1 MATTFNSFNKAP
13 GVYIEEIT
21 LPGPLPQ
28 VSTSVAAFVGPA
40 QMGPLNQPTL
50 LTSVKQFNTI
60 FGSYIETPYRCY
72 AAHAINGFFNEGGQ
86 QCYFV
91 RVGNG
96 KQAWLNLLDSANLDV
111 TVTQSTTLSAAEA
124 SGSTTISVTSA
135 TGFAVGGTITIAQG
149 ATTENATI
157 TAVSGTTITLGA
169 GLANAYP
176 SGTTVEVVVIP
187 AQNTT
192 LVATAL
198 QEGNPITATTVKVD
212 PASIAQTTTVPGT
225 TLSAASTT
233 NTVTVASVAN
243 FQPGDV
249 VTIAT
254 GATTENAT
262 IAGINTTAKV
272 FTFAANLA
280 NSYPSGSIVSMV
292 GLAAAATSIR
302 VVSVSG
308 FQPGSY
314 VQFSTGSGPATN
326 FSYDVVRVVNPVTNV
341 LTITN
346 GLTLAYPAGTTVNIA
361 SMEFKLTVKSANAG
375 TEVFSNLAMDPRHS
389 QYYANIVDSQA
400 ITLAPPPQ
408 PDTTPPPLNLPSA
421 LAAASL
427 AGGAADNL
435 NTLPATAYQAGVD
448 TLKKYDVDLL
458 CVPDAVTTWP
468 TANSHFQPTDTQSI
482 QAYMVAHC
490 EQMQDRFAIL
500 DASEATAS
508 AATFTPVLNQRA
520 GLNSENGY
528 AGLYFP
534 WIGIQSPF
542 GSGTIFVP
550 PSGHTAG
557 VYANNDNTYDVAH
570 APANEPIVSAL
581 SVEALLSDADQG
593 PLNQQGINVIRSFPS
608 QGILVW
614 GARTIAPPDQSAWM
628 YINVRRLL
636 IYIEKTIREGTRFA
650 VFQPNNITLWQQV
663 KRIITDFLMQLWT
676 AGDLFGA
683 TPALA
688 FQVRVDATLNTP
700 AVVAMGQM
708 IAQIT
713 VVPTH
718 PAEFVV
724 FQVIQDPTG
733 ASLQESTS

>member
-28 VSTSVAAFVGPA
+28 VSTSIAAFVGPA

-50 LTSVKQFNTI
+50 LTSAKQFNTI

-96 KQAWLNLLDSANLDV
+96 TAASLDLEDSATTAQDTLTVTAIDEGTAGNSIKVTVAAASIASSKAVTASTTTTAAATAGTNSV
-111 TVTQSTTLSAAEA
+111 TVTSS
-124 SGSTTISVTSA
+124 
-135 TGFAVGGTITIAQG
+135 TGFQAGDTVTIANG
-149 ATTENATI
+149 ATTENSTI
-157 TAVSGTTITLGA
+157 GNINAQVITLGSN
-169 GLANAYP
+169 LVNAYP
-176 SGTTVEVVVIP
+176 AGSTFRIADLTAGTTQIR
-187 AQNTT
+187 
-192 LVATAL
+192 
-198 QEGNPITATTVKVD
+198 
-212 PASIAQTTTVPGT
+212 
-225 TLSAASTT
+225 
-233 NTVTVASVAN
+233 VASVA
-243 FQPGDV
+243 
-249 VTIAT
+249 
-254 GATTENAT
+254 
-262 IAGINTTAKV
+262 
-272 FTFAANLA
+272 
-280 NSYPSGSIVSMV
+280 
-292 GLAAAATSIR
+292 
-302 VVSVSG
+302 G

-314 VQFSTGSGPATN
+314 VQIGNGVAAE
-326 FSYDVVRVVNPVTNV
+326 SYDVVRVVNSVTNV

-346 GLTLAYPAGTTVNIA
+346 GLTTAYPMTGPQQVTVA
-361 SMEFKLTVKSANAG
+361 SMEFTLTVESTNAG
-375 TEVFSNLAMDPRHS
+375 TEVFPNLAMDPRHS
-389 QYYANIVDSQA
+389 QFYANLINSQA
-400 ITLAPPPQ
+400 VDVGPPPQ
-408 PDTTPPPLNLPSA
+408 PDTTPPPLNLPKAIAATALTGGVADSLTA
-421 LAAASL
+421 LA
-427 AGGAADNL
+427 
-435 NTLPATAYQAGVD
+435 PTAYQSGID

-458 CVPDAVTTWP
+458 CVPDAV
-468 TANSHFQPTDTQSI
+468 NSNFNAVSTQSV

-500 DASEATAS
+500 DCAEPKASDTTYS
-508 AATFTPVLNQRA
+508 AVQNQRQ
-520 GLNSENGY
+520 GLNSNNGY

-542 GSGTIFVP
+542 GSGIIFVP

-614 GARTIAPPDQSAWM
+614 GARTIAPPDQTAWM